1 MQSEKLLLNKLLII
15 DLIQMM
21 NTETSSEK
29 LNSHSTLISD
39 YTQII
44 LKALGFP
51 KSYLY
56 IISSLL
62 MVTSNVYSLCYS

>member
-1 MQSEKLLLNKLLII
+1 MQSEKLLRNKLLII

-51 KSYLY
+51 PTLTY
-56 IISSLL
+56 
-62 MVTSNVYSLCYS
+62 T